1 MPNIDIKKIIFYL
14 PLVILIFITIN
25 YLFNNNDLK
34 EKTFISNDKIKT
46 KEIIKEIYIPSK
58 QAKEKII
65 TKTITKYIKVPIPK
79 KEENN
84 NTQTNNTIVKN
95 IYIDD
100 IQDYDIKTKNETI
113 TLTSRYDINKKYKVS
128 VISNSKIVSQLPSAS
143 YIVLNANIYDEDIT
157 SKVSFSFNE
166 YYAKYAHD
174 LFIQIQNQEDN
185 TSVKCDGSFLSGV
198 SSEYTYNVSF
208 DISGDL
214 LSCYIISQSEM
225 PDIKELFNNSDIKSL
240 DINLSEMKN
249 DFRDINS
256 TKSVNLY

>member
-128 VISNSKIVSQLPSAS
+128 VIRV
-143 YIVLNANIYDEDIT
+143 
-157 SKVSFSFNE
+157 
-166 YYAKYAHD
+166 
-174 LFIQIQNQEDN
+174 
-185 TSVKCDGSFLSGV
+185 
-198 SSEYTYNVSF
+198 
-208 DISGDL
+208 
-214 LSCYIISQSEM
+214 
-225 PDIKELFNNSDIKSL
+225 
-240 DINLSEMKN
+240 
-249 DFRDINS
+249 
-256 TKSVNLY
+256 